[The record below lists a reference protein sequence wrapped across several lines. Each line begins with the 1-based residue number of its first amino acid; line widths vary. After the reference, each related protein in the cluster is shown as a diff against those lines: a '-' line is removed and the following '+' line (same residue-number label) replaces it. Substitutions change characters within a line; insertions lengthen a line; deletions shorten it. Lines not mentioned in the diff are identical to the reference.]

1 MSKLEEF
8 KKEVNQNI
16 QQQGQNKELKNLTQ
30 AWMEKSVETRYSYN
44 YTWMGRPIIQYPQDI
59 VATQEII
66 FKVKPDLIV
75 ETGVA
80 HGGSLIFSASM
91 LELLGGNGSVLG
103 IDIEIRPHNRE
114 AIQSHP
120 MSKRIQLL
128 EGSSIS
134 KEIVD
139 RVFKIAHN
147 KKILVL
153 LDSNHTYEHVKAE
166 LELYSPLVKKGSY
179 LIVYDTVIDD
189 LPNRLSA
196 DRPWGEN
203 NGPKKAVH
211 EFVQKNKRFKIDKSI
226 DDKILISVAPDG
238 YLECIADN

>member
-8 KKEVNQNI
+8 KNEVKQNI

-91 LELLGGNGSVLG
+91 LELLGGSGSVLG

-134 KEIVD
+134 KEIID
-139 RVFKIAHN
+139 QVFKIAQN

-189 LPNRLSA
+189 LPNRLSV